1 MIFCLAPIGADI
13 LHMAASFKTRPWF
26 VLNTLSNSI
35 AMSKIAKLVTFEI
48 TARVVVESNAMP
60 ECEEEDAI
68 TKAIEKVK
76 SNIDNDL
83 CFDHCTQVV
92 NDRECPYGTFDG
104 EEDKP

>member
-1 MIFCLAPIGADI
+1 MIFCLAPIGAY
-13 LHMAASFKTRPWF
+13 LLPMAASFKTRPWF

-104 EEDKP
+104 EEDEP